1 MYIYMAMSF
10 AGGVALFLLG
20 MKLLTDGLKVAAGDS
35 LRNLLARWTSTV
47 TKGILSGILITALV
61 QSSSAV
67 IFATIGFVNAGLMS
81 LLQAVYVIF
90 GSNVGTTFTGWIVAS
105 VGLKVDLQLLA
116 MPFLAIGMA
125 LWLSSKGNRTGAFGQ
140 ALVGLSIFFLGI
152 DILKTTFEGLG
163 DSIPMDDIGS
173 GWRARLIMVAVG
185 ILLTTVMQSSS
196 AAIAIVITAAAGGLV
211 PVYAAAAMV
220 IGADIGTTSTA
231 ILAVIGSTSNA
242 KRTASAHVAFNVV
255 SGLIV
260 LLFINFYLDAI
271 SMAFGPELS
280 IGFVIAIFHTMKK
293 LTGLAIMLPVTG
305 RLVGW
310 LEQKFVEPE
319 SRQEDTKY
327 LDDTVLHTP
336 SIAVSALIF
345 ELKRVGRKS
354 RKLVRRAVRGTRP
367 SRELHE
373 YLHAL
378 NGLNMKVADFIQKM
392 QRSGLPPDTEYA
404 LPQALRVLQ
413 YFREASENG
422 IEASSISVGEL
433 QVGRVREI
441 LDNFVELLAEFCR
454 IADSEREGFSIEKV
468 NEHKKRLDSAYDAA
482 KMTLLDAGSRGQV
495 TISRMMVLH
504 DLIRHYRRITD
515 QLTKAAVFMDD
526 FNKLIEHVPGTGPR
540 LTELELENEPDDE
553 PGNETEAEV
562 RG

>member
-1 MYIYMAMSF
+1 MSDYFYMVMMF

-47 TKGILSGILITALV
+47 TWGILTGVLITALV

-125 LWLSSKGNRTGAFGQ
+125 LWLSSKGNRTGALGQ

-163 DSIPMDDIGS
+163 ETIPLDNIGS
-173 GWRARLIMVAVG
+173 GWQARLIMVAAG

-196 AAIAIVITAAAGGLV
+196 ATIAIVITAAAGGLV

-231 ILAVIGSTSNA
+231 VLAVIGSTSNA
-242 KRTASAHVAFNVV
+242 KRTASAHVIFNVF

-260 LLFINFYLDAI
+260 LLLINVYLDAI
-271 SMAFGPELS
+271 TMVFGPELS
-280 IGFVIAIFHTMKK
+280 VGFVIAIFHTMKK
-293 LTGLAIMLPVTG
+293 LTGLAIILPVTG
-305 RLVGW
+305 RMVAW
-310 LEQKFVEPE
+310 LEHKFIVPE
-319 SRQEDTKY
+319 SHLEETKY
-327 LDDTVLHTP
+327 LDETVLHTP

-354 RKLVRRAVRGTRP
+354 RKLVRRSVKGSRKQ
-367 SRELHE
+367 RELHE
-373 YLHAL
+373 NLAAL
-378 NGLNMKVADFIQKM
+378 DGLNLKVAEFIQKM
-392 QRSGLPPDTEYA
+392 QRSGLAPDTEYV

-413 YFREASENG
+413 YFREASEHAT
-422 IEASSISVGEL
+422 EATSISIS
-433 QVGRVREI
+433 EI
-441 LDNFVELLAEFCR
+441 QAGKIRTTLENLVELLADFCR
-454 IADSEREGFSIEKV
+454 IADSEREGFSIELV
-468 NEHKKRLDSAYDAA
+468 NQYKERLDKAYDEA
-482 KMTLLDAGSRGQV
+482 KMTLLDAGSKGQV
-495 TISRMMVLH
+495 TISRMMALH

-526 FNKLIEHVPGTGPR
+526 FNKLIEHEPGSGPQ
-540 LTELELENEPDDE
+540 LMEPELEKEQENEL
-553 PGNETEAEV
+553 
-562 RG
+562 